1 MNVVLWILQIL
12 LALYGLMGGF
22 WTVRTASKLGAAS
35 TNALPGSVWMVL
47 GVLQI
52 VFALGLV
59 VPGAAGIL
67 PGVTAIAAI
76 CLAVEM
82 VGSAAILHA
91 KSLWSSQMLWAV
103 IPGVL
108 AAFVA
113 YGRMVVRP
121 M

>member
-1 MNVVLWILQIL
+1 MNVVLWILQIV
-12 LALYGLMGGF
+12 LALYGLMGGA
-22 WTVRTASKLGAAS
+22 WTVKTASKLGAAQ
-35 TNALPGSVWMVL
+35 TNPLPGPVWIVL

-52 VFALGLV
+52 LFALGLV

-67 PGVTAIAAI
+67 PGVTAIAAL

-91 KSLWSSQMLWAV
+91 KSLMSSQMLWAV
-103 IPGVL
+103 IPGIL
-108 AAFVA
+108 AGVVA
-113 YGRMVVRP
+113 YGRMTRLP